1 MQGIIQNKRAFTII
15 EVVMVIA
22 LVGVFSYGVSLY
34 VLRVVDSWKFLTQ
47 RYELEQ
53 DSKLALDFMSRD
65 IREIDI
71 DSTSSPTISF
81 AGDNAI
87 TFTNTDSDSI
97 VYTYSGDTIY
107 KNSQPLTKHIDS
119 LQIQYYNQ
127 SNAELV
133 PAAGSLSTAQI
144 DDVWYLYLRF
154 SSSKGDQTTA
164 YNSYIFPRNFL
175 SR

>member
-1 MQGIIQNKRAFTII
+1 MQGIIRNKKSFTII
-15 EVVMVIA
+15 EIVMVIV

-65 IREIDI
+65 LKEIDI
-71 DSTSSPTISF
+71 DSSSNPTISS
-81 AGDNAI
+81 AKDDAV
-87 TFTNTDSDSI
+87 TFTNTGAESI
-97 VYTYSGDTIY
+97 VYTYSSNVIY
-107 KNSQPLTKHIDS
+107 KNSQPLTKNIS
-119 LQIQYYNQ
+119 SFEIKYYNQ
-127 SNAELV
+127 SNVELV
-133 PAAGSLSTAQI
+133 PAAGVLSAAQI
-144 DDVWYLYLRF
+144 KDIWYLYLRF
-154 SSSKGDQTTA
+154 SASKGDQSSL